1 MINLK
6 KGKRRKQK
14 VKRNNKFYSQDKNM
28 ASEKIKKFL
37 NKRSTKIILIAVL
50 TIGLV
55 VTISYFVF
63 KDDSVDQNSEI
74 NSNVSES
81 LEPRVLDGVMVE
93 KDKTNRY
100 PFAVMV
106 ENLSTVRPQSGLDK
120 AGIVYEALAEGGITR
135 FLAIYTTADEIKEI
149 GPVRSARPYYL
160 DWVAEYSPLY
170 AHAGGSPDA
179 IRLLQ
184 QIDNIINLDQIGGQ
198 HAYFWR
204 DASRSTASEHTLF
217 TSSELL
223 TYALR
228 DNEAPEEGDYEP
240 WLFKAEKT
248 ASQRVNEAKKISIDY
263 STFSYKVDYQ
273 YDFANNRYM
282 RLNGDV
288 PHTDFVTGNQ
298 LFAKNVIVQ
307 YVKTRIADSPRLA
320 MDTIGEGGALLF
332 QDGEMINA
340 TWEKED
346 VSGRTRFYSADGQEI
361 ELNPGP
367 TWIQIVPTDRTV
379 EYN

>member
-1 MINLK
+1 
-6 KGKRRKQK
+6 
-14 VKRNNKFYSQDKNM
+14 M